1 MDYELISVARDS
13 DNPRI
18 AVVTLN
24 RPQVKNA
31 INKQMVSELHHAFD
45 ALRED
50 TEVGAVVLTGQGDD
64 FAAGADISEL
74 RERRALESL
83 AAINN
88 ALFNKVENNPAPVIA
103 AIKGYALGGGCELTL
118 ACDIRLGGK
127 SSKMG
132 QPEVNLGIIP

>member
-1 MDYELISVARDS
+1 MDYKLIGVARDS

-45 ALRED
+45 ALRDD

-88 ALFNKVENNPAPVIA
+88 ALFNKIENNPCTRNSCNQGLYTWRRV
-103 AIKGYALGGGCELTL
+103 
-118 ACDIRLGGK
+118 
-127 SSKMG
+127 
-132 QPEVNLGIIP
+132 